1 MYDLVVIGGGP
12 AGMLGAATAGSSGLR
27 VVLLEKNDVL
37 GKKLHITGNGRC
49 NVTNSRP
56 MENFHK
62 SIVNNGKFMYSS
74 FTSFDNIRLINLM
87 RSLGVVMKVENDDRV
102 FPASD
107 RSADVV
113 GALIRHLREN
123 HVEIKLNAEV
133 REIMVIDGRVSGVVL
148 KNGARIK
155 CERILLAAG
164 GMSYRHTGS
173 TGDGYRMAGQL
184 GHSIVEPRPALV
196 PLVAG
201 EDWVKDLRGV
211 TLENVKVRAS
221 AGGRAAEQSGEL
233 LFTHFG
239 LSGPAIINLSSYL
252 SRNSIFP
259 VEIQIDLLP
268 CFSGEQLEERLRSC
282 LEQNTGKH
290 LKNALGDL
298 LPRKIIPVI
307 FAKAGLHP
315 QKQADQVT
323 RKDIDVLAHTMKNLT
338 VIVNGLRPL
347 NEAIITS
354 GGVNTKE
361 INPSTLESKIIKGL
375 YFAGEIIDVD
385 ALTGGYNLQ
394 IAFSTGYL
402 SGTSASLK
410 KGKYL

>member
-12 AGMLGAATAGSSGLR
+12 AGMLGAAAAGSSGLR

-49 NVTNSRP
+49 NITNSRP
-56 MENFHK
+56 IEDFHK
-62 SIVNNGKFMYSS
+62 SIVNNGKFMCSS
-74 FTSFDNIRLINLM
+74 FTSFDNLRLINLM
-87 RSLGVVMKVENDDRV
+87 RSLGVVMKVESDDRV

-133 REIMVIDGRVSGVVL
+133 REIMVIEGRVSSVVL
-148 KNGARIK
+148 KNGVSIV
-155 CERILLAAG
+155 CERVLLAAG

-184 GHSIVEPRPALV
+184 GHSIVEPRPALA

-201 EDWVKDLRGV
+201 EEWVKDLRGV
-211 TLENVKVRAS
+211 TLENIKVRVS
-221 AGGRAAEQSGEL
+221 TGGRAAEQDGEL

-268 CFSGEQLEERLRSC
+268 RFSGEQLAERLRSC

-307 FAKAGLHP
+307 FEKAGLHP

-323 RKDIDVLAHTMKNLT
+323 RKDIDVLIQTMKNLT
-338 VIVNGLRPL
+338 VIINGIRPL

-354 GGVNTKE
+354 GGVDTKE

-402 SGTSASLK
+402 SGISASLK

>member
-49 NVTNSRP
+49 NITNSCP
-56 MENFHK
+56 IENFQK
-62 SIVNNGKFMYSS
+62 SIVHNGKFMYSS
-74 FTSFDNIRLINLM
+74 FISFDNIRLINLM
-87 RSLGVVMKVENDDRV
+87 RSLGVVVKVENDDRV

-123 HVEIKLNAEV
+123 HVDIKLNAEV

-148 KNGARIK
+148 KNGVRIK
-155 CERILLAAG
+155 CGRVLLAAG

-173 TGDGYRMAGQL
+173 TGDGYRMAGKL

-221 AGGRAAEQSGEL
+221 AGGRAAEQDGEL

-252 SRNSIFP
+252 SGIFP

-268 CFSGEQLEERLRSC
+268 RFTGEQLEERLRSC

-307 FAKAGLHP
+307 FEKAGLNP
-315 QKQADQVT
+315 QKQVDQVT
-323 RKDIDVLAHTMKNLT
+323 RKDIDVLIHTMKNLT

-347 NEAIITS
+347 NEAIITG
-354 GGVNTKE
+354 GGVDTKE

-402 SGTSASLK
+402 SGTSASFK